1 VCGVRGTEF
10 ETAVADD
17 GSVRVR
23 VDEGTVSVTGDGKD
37 KTVYKDQEIDADT
50 DGVGKIR
57 SAEEKADWE
66 KWQNEKRERLK
77 TQGRSIMDNVK
88 SRIMAR
94 KEKLETL
101 RARQTDIEEKRELAL
116 KRAKEGD
123 QGAIEEIRRYN
134 EELVAIADE
143 IADLGDAAGSQF
155 GLVDHFADLATDP
168 RFQMMDG
175 KYVEAEAI
183 SMRRIKT
190 MFDKMIKEGTD
201 ISMEAMEK
209 MLDEMSDGQRGSLK
223 FEKGSSKDD
232 LFGNQNKE

>member
-1 VCGVRGTEF
+1 
-10 ETAVADD
+10 
-17 GSVRVR
+17 
-23 VDEGTVSVTGDGKD
+23 
-37 KTVYKDQEIDADT
+37 
-50 DGVGKIR
+50 
-57 SAEEKADWE
+57 
-66 KWQNEKRERLK
+66 
-77 TQGRSIMDNVK
+77 
-88 SRIMAR
+88 MAR

-101 RARQTDIEEKRELAL
+101 RARQKHIEEKRKLAL

-168 RFQMMDG
+168 RFQMIDG
-175 KYVEAEAI
+175 KYVEAEAV
-183 SMRRIKT
+183 SMRRIKA

-232 LFGNQNKE
+232 IFGDQNKE